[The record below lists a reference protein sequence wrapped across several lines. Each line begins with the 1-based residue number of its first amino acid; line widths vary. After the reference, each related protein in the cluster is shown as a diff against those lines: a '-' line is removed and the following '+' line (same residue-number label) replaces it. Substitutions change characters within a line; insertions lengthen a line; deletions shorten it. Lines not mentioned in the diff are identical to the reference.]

1 MSSTHATRAVLWE
14 ADVTHLKQTAMEL
27 LETNNRY
34 ASMFEVRFFRSQD
47 VFAPPSS
54 RRVFGHSLVGTPAAK
69 LGLGQSQCKAPDHS
83 VGVTTN
89 FLVSALLPIDGAT
102 LCFYN

>member
-34 ASMFEVRFFRSQD
+34 ASMFEVRFFRSQ

-54 RRVFGHSLVGTPAAK
+54 PASLGRRALPASWLASWLASFPAADPP
-69 LGLGQSQCKAPDHS
+69 C
-83 VGVTTN
+83 
-89 FLVSALLPIDGAT
+89 ALLPRRS
-102 LCFYN
+102 

>member
-34 ASMFEVRFFRSQD
+34 ASMFEVRFFPIATLGE

-54 RRVFGHSLVGTPAAK
+54 RRVFEQAGGSFQLAG
-69 LGLGQSQCKAPDHS
+69 
-83 VGVTTN
+83 
-89 FLVSALLPIDGAT
+89 
-102 LCFYN
+102 

>member
-54 RRVFGHSLVGTPAAK
+54 RRVFGQEGPS
-69 LGLGQSQCKAPDHS
+69 S
-83 VGVTTN
+83 
-89 FLVSALLPIDGAT
+89 
-102 LCFYN
+102 

>member
-34 ASMFEVRFFRSQD
+34 ASMFEVRFFRSQ

-54 RRVFGHSLVGTPAAK
+54 LRVFGQAGPS
-69 LGLGQSQCKAPDHS
+69 S
-83 VGVTTN
+83 
-89 FLVSALLPIDGAT
+89 
-102 LCFYN
+102 